1 MSEEFKPVKRNIL
14 LNPGPATTTDTVK
27 YAQVVPDICPREKE
41 FGDLVESILIDL
53 VKVIHGEDAYKC
65 VLFGGSGTASVDA
78 AINSAVPPDG
88 GILVIANGAYGT
100 RMIEIAAGYGI
111 HCVRYEIPY
120 GDYPDLNSVEE
131 LIKNNLPK
139 LTHIGI
145 IHHETTTGMLNP
157 IENTLALARKYNLE
171 IIVDAMSSYAGI
183 PIDVRKH
190 DYDYVISS
198 SNKNIQG
205 MAGIS
210 FVLCKQ
216 SALEKMKSYPKRSY
230 YLNLY
235 QQYYFFD
242 KKKQMQFTPP
252 VQVLYALR
260 RAITEY
266 YAEGEHARFRRYTDN
281 WDCLS
286 RGLNDIG
293 FRLLLPPEQQSKML
307 TSIIEPVDPHYQFD
321 GMHDY
326 LYARGFTIYPGKG
339 AKQDTFRIANIGQ
352 IYPSDIEQ
360 FIIALKQYIQDRGIR
375 QF

>member
-1 MSEEFKPVKRNIL
+1 MPEKFKPVKRNIL

-41 FGDLVESILIDL
+41 FGELVESILVDL
-53 VKVIHGEDAYKC
+53 VKVIHGEETYKC

-78 AINSAVPPDG
+78 VINSAVPPNG

-120 GDYPDLNSVEE
+120 GDYPDLNAVEE

-157 IENTLALARKYNLE
+157 IEKTLALARKYNLE
-171 IIVDAMSSYAGI
+171 IIVDAMSSFAGI

-205 MAGIS
+205 MAGVS

-235 QQYYFFD
+235 QQFYFFD

-260 RAITEY
+260 QAITEY
-266 YAEGEHARFRRYTDN
+266 FTEGEEARYKRYTDN
-281 WDCLS
+281 WNCLI
-286 RGLNDIG
+286 RGLDEIG
-293 FRLLLPPEQQSKML
+293 FRLLLPAEQQSKML
-307 TSIIEPVDPHYQFD
+307 TAIIEPKDAHYHFD
-321 GMHDY
+321 DMHDY
-326 LYARGFTIYPGKG
+326 LYERDFTIYPGKG

-352 IYPSDIEQ
+352 IYKSDMEQ
-360 FIIALKQYIQDRGIR
+360 FIVVLKQYILERGIK